1 MDAYLAA
8 EASRALKAFSVLSAK
23 PDLSGFLIGHKR
35 GLRFFVE
42 NIFPLPKGF
51 QPTLENYHGL
61 NRLLDEKIIGFFAF
75 PATAGHKRRL
85 FQPFACGKMFLGVRF
100 DKKGGL
106 RFESYFIDYDDHF
119 LAAPIKLQ
127 T

>member
-8 EASRALKAFSVLSAK
+8 EALQALKALGSLSAK
-23 PDLSGFLIGHKR
+23 PALSGFLIGHKR
-35 GLRFFVE
+35 GHRFFVE
-42 NIFPLPKGF
+42 KIFPLPKGF
-51 QPTLENYHGL
+51 QPTLEHYHGL
-61 NRLLDEKIIGFFAF
+61 NKLLGGKIIGFFAF
-75 PATAGHKRRL
+75 PADAKEKQRL

-100 DKKGGL
+100 AKKGGL
-106 RFESYFIDYDDHF
+106 RFESYLIDYDNHF